1 MNVRTTTDPISL
13 HEVDNPQQ
21 HPCIYE
27 GDGENGIEIYFEN
40 EKNRQ
45 AYLDLDQELGVPKI
59 VTGSDTPD
67 YVAEG

>member
-1 MNVRTTTDPISL
+1 MNIRTTTDPISL
-13 HEVDNPQQ
+13 HDVSNPQQ

-45 AYLDLDQELGVPKI
+45 TYLDLDRELGVPKI
-59 VTGSDTPD
+59 VIGSDTQD